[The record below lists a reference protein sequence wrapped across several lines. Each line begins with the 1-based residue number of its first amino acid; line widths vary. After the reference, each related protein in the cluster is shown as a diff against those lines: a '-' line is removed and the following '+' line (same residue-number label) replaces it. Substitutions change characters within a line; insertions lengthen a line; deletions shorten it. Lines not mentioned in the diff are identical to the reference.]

1 MEKWQ
6 LFFPLS
12 FQLKWKDVWKKQRA
26 RKEIGFIWSM
36 WHQTFVVNTWNAKVN
51 HNIQLD
57 CLSCDSLMLELTS
70 FSNAL
75 GLKKLGSWC
84 LEFCIVSSCLLVL
97 LAFGKP

>member
-1 MEKWQ
+1 
-6 LFFPLS
+6 
-12 FQLKWKDVWKKQRA
+12 VWKKQKT
-26 RKEIGFIWSM
+26 RKEIGFILSM
-36 WHQTFVVNTWNAKVN
+36 WHQTFTIDTWKAKVN
-51 HNIQLD
+51 HNIQLENP
-57 CLSCDSLMLELTS
+57 SCNSLMLELTS